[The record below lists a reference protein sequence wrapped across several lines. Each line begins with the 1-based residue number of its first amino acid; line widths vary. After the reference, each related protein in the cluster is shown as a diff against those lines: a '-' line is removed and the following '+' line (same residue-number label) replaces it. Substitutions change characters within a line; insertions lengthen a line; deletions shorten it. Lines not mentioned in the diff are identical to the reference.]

1 MIFNI
6 LAVAAGGAL
15 GAVLRYLLSLVP
27 LKTVFPFQTF
37 FTNLIG
43 CFLIGLIASIASA
56 AASSAIAEAA
66 GSARNIAIS
75 PLTVLFL
82 KTGVCGGF
90 TTFSTFALESTKLA
104 FESSQTSFAGAAY
117 IVLSVSLGIGCVML
131 GQFLGNKIAG

>member
-43 CFLIGLIASIASA
+43 CFLIGLIASIAA
-56 AASSAIAEAA
+56 TSSATAN
-66 GSARNIAIS
+66 SARNIAIS

>member
-37 FTNLIG
+37 LTNLIG
-43 CFLIGLIASIASA
+43 CFLIGLIASIATSA
-56 AASSAIAEAA
+56 TAS
-66 GSARNIAIS
+66 SARNIAIS
-75 PLTVLFL
+75 PFAILFL

-117 IVLSVSLGIGCVML
+117 IVLSVSLGIGCVLL
-131 GQFLGNKIAG
+131 GQFLGSKIAG

>member
-43 CFLIGLIASIASA
+43 CFLIGLIA
-56 AASSAIAEAA
+56 AIATSATA
-66 GSARNIAIS
+66 SSARNIAIS
-75 PLTVLFL
+75 PLAVLFL

-117 IVLSVSLGIGCVML
+117 IVLSVSLGIGCVLL
-131 GQFLGNKIAG
+131 GQFLGSKIAG